1 MANIC
6 ACPKCNGTSKS
17 VAAMNYAETQLWNK
31 SGRFSGSGVG
41 IGTGGI
47 GVGIGGGTYSES
59 GTMSS
64 KRAAKFNEPVQF
76 DINAGPLIA
85 GLIVI
90 FTLYMLPTVFSV
102 MMTAVGGDNYNQAT
116 PQLPFTTEQITK
128 LLGYVTPFLVLLYM
142 IITFKNYQAEVS
154 RVEHLNTVVYPKQLE
169 RYNELRYCENCHI
182 LFDEKG
188 NKENANEFGFD
199 KLMNI

>member
-6 ACPKCNGTSKS
+6 TCPKCNGSTKS

-47 GVGIGGGTYSES
+47 GVGVGGGTYSES

-64 KRAAKFNEPVQF
+64 KRAAKFNEPVHF
-76 DINAGPLIA
+76 DINMGPIITGFLV
-85 GLIVI
+85 IVV
-90 FTLYMLPTVFSV
+90 LYLLPTMLSI
-102 MMTAVGGDNYNQAT
+102 MTAAVGGDSTSQT
-116 PQLPFTTEQITK
+116 VMPFTTDQVTD
-128 LLGYVTPFLVLLYM
+128 LLKYVIPFIVLILF
-142 IITFKNYQAEVS
+142 IINMTNYQKEVR
-154 RVEHLNTVVYPKQLE
+154 RVEHLNNVVYPKQLE

-182 LFDEKG
+182 LFDDKG

-199 KLMNI
+199 KLMNM